1 MDLFGILPIPQ
12 NFWPKDPK
20 DIFTAYVYKSIALM
34 NKLKKIK
41 CYYGLFFRVFRFLRT
56 LSITLILDERKCIA

>member
-1 MDLFGILPIPQ
+1 MEKTFSIEENGMDLFGILPIPQ

-34 NKLKKIK
+34 NKLKEIK
-41 CYYGLFFRVFRFLRT
+41 C
-56 LSITLILDERKCIA
+56 